1 MPGRFGRDLV
11 KRCEANPLL
20 TPDDIPNV
28 VFSSGAIM
36 DDDGTIRIYYGAA
49 DTCICLGTAR
59 IEELMQVC
67 AIH

>member
-1 MPGRFGRDLV
+1 V
-11 KRCEANPLL
+11 
-20 TPDDIPNV
+20 DDVPSV

-59 IEELMQVC
+59 IEDLMHFC